1 MTNTATKN
9 IEKTALDLYKKD
21 PRVLTHQDLD
31 KRFIENDPGLK
42 DFKSAVFI
50 QCVGSR
56 EPERPYCS
64 RVCCTHSI
72 ESALH
77 LKELN
82 PDMQVFILYR
92 DIRTYGERE
101 YLYKE
106 AREKGVIF
114 IRYSVDKKPQ
124 VKAMEDGLEIEVVD
138 PILRQPV
145 LINADI
151 LTLASAIVPYK
162 DEKLANFF
170 KIPMNEDG
178 FFVEAHAKLGP
189 SEFATDGVFL
199 CGMAHYPKP
208 IDESVAQAL
217 AASSRAVTLL
227 AKQKVHVS
235 GTIANIN
242 PLYCS
247 GCGVCVSICP
257 YSAPA
262 FIEKGPFTGRVEINP
277 ILCKGCGL
285 CVASCRSGAINLKGF
300 GEDQIMAMI
309 NEM

>member
-1 MTNTATKN
+1 M
-9 IEKTALDLYKKD
+9 
-21 PRVLTHQDLD
+21 
-31 KRFIENDPGLK
+31 
-42 DFKSAVFI
+42 I

-56 EPERPYCS
+56 NEENPNCS
-64 RVCCTHSI
+64 RTCCQSAI
-72 ESALH
+72 KNALH
-77 LKELN
+77 IKKFQ
-82 PDMQVFILYR
+82 PDAQVFILYR